1 MKTVI
6 HICGEHSTEKYDYWT
21 ELIDTYTVKYQLECP
36 GYGVQCRVYDTKE
49 EAWAD
54 ADYTARVWAWPRKWV
69 TIREIECVDTVRK
82 DHRRKRRA

>member
-6 HICGEHSTEKYDYWT
+6 HICNERSTEKYDYWT
-21 ELIDTYTVKYQLECP
+21 EITDTYTVKYQLECP

-54 ADYTARVWAWPRKWV
+54 ADHSARVWGWKRDRV
-69 TIREIECVDTVRK
+69 TIREIDAVDSVRK
-82 DHRRKRRA
+82 DRRRKKRA